1 MRWRPQS
8 GSMLVQSPR
17 IDLLPDGSA
26 GPRRFKIKTADSQ
39 GRRGLV
45 DNLLKNRYGWRGYKE
60 VRLPTDQS
68 VHRFTLVAV
77 EDDSTIGTITVA
89 MDGSENKLSV
99 DDAFAP
105 EINALRSQGRRICEF
120 TKLAV
125 DPTVGTKRVLATLF
139 HVAYIVA
146 HRIRGFD
153 TLVIEVNP
161 RHVRYYERMLGFRV
175 LASER
180 LNRSVNAPAVLL
192 GVDFAYVMQQI
203 GEMAGQPERLA
214 TERSLYPGFMSLSEE
229 AGVLSRMLAKQAQV
243 QRALD
248 EAAAPA
254 VPPPTDFQASDLLT

>member
-1 MRWRPQS
+1 MQRMSCEQ
-8 GSMLVQSPR
+8 
-17 IDLLPDGSA
+17 A
-26 GPRRFKIKTADSQ
+26 FGP
-39 GRRGLV
+39 
-45 DNLLKNRYGWRGYKE
+45 E
-60 VRLPTDQS
+60 VR
-68 VHRFTLVAV
+68 
-77 EDDSTIGTITVA
+77 
-89 MDGSENKLSV
+89 
-99 DDAFAP
+99 
-105 EINALRSQGRRICEF
+105 ALREQGHRLCEF
-120 TKLAV
+120 TKLAI

-175 LASER
+175 MASER

-203 GEMAGQPERLA
+203 GEFAGQPERLA

-229 AGVLSRMLAKQAQV
+229 AGVLSRMMAKQAQV
-243 QRALD
+243 QRALEE
-248 EAAAPA
+248 EAGPQ